1 MNLVIDIGNTAA
13 KIAVFDG
20 EELIEISYEAQ
31 HSLDSLKEISQRFPL
46 RQGIIASVISLTDVM
61 LQQLNGLNIRLIH
74 LTAKTPIPINNL
86 YKTPQTLGVDRLA
99 AVIAAHTSSPQQDAL
114 VIDAGTCI
122 TYDYINKNGDYL
134 GGNISP
140 GVNMRLKALHAFTDK
155 LPLISPEGEILEWGN
170 TTETAIR
177 AGVIHGIQQEMEGYI
192 RLAEKRNTNLSV
204 FLTGGDSVYFDTI
217 KKNTIFADK
226 YLVLK
231 GLNRILSYN
240 DTLS

>member
-1 MNLVIDIGNTAA
+1 
-13 KIAVFDG
+13 
-20 EELIEISYEAQ
+20 
-31 HSLDSLKEISQRFPL
+31 
-46 RQGIIASVISLTDVM
+46 
-61 LQQLNGLNIRLIH
+61 
-74 LTAKTPIPINNL
+74 
-86 YKTPQTLGVDRLA
+86 
-99 AVIAAHTSSPQQDAL
+99 
-114 VIDAGTCI
+114 
-122 TYDYINKNGDYL
+122 
-134 GGNISP
+134 
-140 GVNMRLKALHAFTDK
+140 MRLKALHAFTDK
-155 LPLISPEGEILEWGN
+155 LPLISPEWEILEWGN

-192 RLAEKRNTNLSV
+192 RLAEKRSTNLSV